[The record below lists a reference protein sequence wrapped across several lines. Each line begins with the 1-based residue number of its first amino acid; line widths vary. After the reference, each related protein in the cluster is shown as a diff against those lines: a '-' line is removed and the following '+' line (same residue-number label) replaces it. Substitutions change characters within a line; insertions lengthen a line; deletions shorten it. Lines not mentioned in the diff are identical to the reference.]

1 MNGERNHKH
10 PIVFFSSFFSQFARF
25 FPDDEEDD
33 DDDDFDVVELDV
45 DDGDCDVGVSMTVI
59 SSCLVAMNGVCS
71 ENLEPETIFDLGSSF
86 NRRRFVIFEY
96 FDSSSDDSSVGTSD
110 RFLLDSYSP
119 SISILLAIAA
129 LVDDDVVV
137 VIVDMDRAL
146 HRTGNMPIIKM
157 IFDKREKWRK
167 KLANFQLNQ

>member
-1 MNGERNHKH
+1 
-10 PIVFFSSFFSQFARF
+10 
-25 FPDDEEDD
+25 
-33 DDDDFDVVELDV
+33 
-45 DDGDCDVGVSMTVI
+45 MTVI

-146 HRTGNMPIIKM
+146 HRTGKNE
-157 IFDKREKWRK
+157 EK
-167 KLANFQLNQ
+167 N